1 MSRVL
6 KTKEN
11 QITDPYGNGH
21 SGIDLVGKTNQ
32 LDSIIAHS
40 AGTVTYV
47 QTGHGNNIGST
58 GDASYGNLVK
68 IKHGNGMFT
77 LYAHLNSVSVNVGEN
92 VAKGK
97 TIGYMGNTGNSYGA
111 HLHFEVRSTNDA
123 TINPTSY
130 INSDLPNLPTGDVK
144 PEPLPPTT
152 DGLKFKVGDTVKFT
166 GTKHYTSSQGGAN
179 STCKGGTAK
188 VTIIE
193 KGAKYPY
200 HLVHTGTGST
210 VYGWVA
216 EKDVEAVSKSTMSEY
231 TVRAGDS
238 LWAIADKFLGDGN
251 RYKEIKTLN
260 NLKSDTIH
268 TGQKLKLPAI
278 LATSTYTVKKGD
290 TLWDIAA
297 KYLGD
302 GNRYKEIKTLNG
314 ITSDVIYSG
323 QVLKLPK
330 R

>member
-11 QITDPYGNGH
+11 QVTNPYGNGH
-21 SGIDLVGKTNQ
+21 SGIDMVGKTNQ

-40 AGTVTYV
+40 AGTVIYV

-77 LYAHLNSVSVNVGEN
+77 LYAHLDSVSVRVGES
-92 VAKGK
+92 VDKGK
-97 TIGYMGNTGNSYGA
+97 TIGYMGNTGNSYGV

-123 TINPTSY
+123 TTDPTSY
-130 INSDLPNLPTGDVK
+130 INADLPTGDVK
-144 PEPLPPTT
+144 PEPLPPTSG
-152 DGLKFKVGDTVKFT
+152 GLKFKVGDTVSFK
-166 GTKHYTSSQGGAN
+166 GTRHYTSSQGDSGSA
-179 STCKGGTAK
+179 CKGGTAK
-188 VTIIE
+188 VTIIA

-200 HLVHTGTGST
+200 HLVYAGTGST
-210 VYGWVA
+210 VYGWVS
-216 EKDVEAVSKSTMSEY
+216 EKDVEAVSTDTTSDY
-231 TVRAGDS
+231 TVGVGDS

-260 NLKSDTIH
+260 GLTSDTIYA
-268 TGQKLKLPAI
+268 GQVLKLPEI
-278 LATSTYTVKKGD
+278 STTSTYTVKKGD

-297 KYLGD
+297 KYLGN
-302 GNRYKEIKTLNG
+302 GERYKEIKALNG
-314 ITSDVIYSG
+314 IVSDVIHSG

-330 R
+330 K